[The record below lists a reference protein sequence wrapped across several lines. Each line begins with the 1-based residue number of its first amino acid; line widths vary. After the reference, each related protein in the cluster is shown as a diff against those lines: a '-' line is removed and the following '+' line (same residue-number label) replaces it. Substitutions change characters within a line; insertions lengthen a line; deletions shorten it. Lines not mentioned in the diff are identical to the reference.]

1 MCHYKT
7 FTFIM
12 GLLVVFKAGALY
24 TYKYIDKE
32 PRLTAWCFPF
42 AVSLF
47 VISLLGMRVLER
59 KNNN

>member
-1 MCHYKT
+1 
-7 FTFIM
+7 M